1 MHKNIKKMQ
10 RAIVMINKL
19 ISGTIDY
26 IIHLKREYG
35 LNISLHFNDEFKGIF
50 LAFSKLSEFNNHFNP
65 YCMCIKSDKL
75 LFEKCL
81 GCQEK
86 ALEKCSHTD
95 SFIGL
100 CHADVCEIV
109 YSVRY
114 KNHAVGFLSVSGYR
128 AKKEFFKKSD
138 FLKEIYNTHTLPQ
151 DPPKALCDT
160 LIFPLSVMICEICS
174 LWADSGKWQENENTA
189 LLAYIFEHHTHLTLS
204 ELAKTFHRSK
214 SSISHSFKSQNS
226 MTLKSY
232 CNKLKINDAKIMLEY
247 SDLPV
252 TDIAYAVGF
261 ENLSYFINVFKTLE
275 KCTPLAY
282 RKNSKE

>member
-1 MHKNIKKMQ
+1 
-10 RAIVMINKL
+10 MINKL

-26 IIHLKREYG
+26 IKHLKKEYG

-50 LAFSKLSEFNNHFNP
+50 LVFAKLSEFNNHFNP
-65 YCMCIKSDKL
+65 YCMCIKSDKS

-81 GCQEK
+81 VCQEK
-86 ALEKCSHTD
+86 TLEKCSHTD

-114 KNHAVGFLSVSGYR
+114 KNHAIGFLSVSGYR
-128 AKKEFFKKSD
+128 AKNEFFKKNK
-138 FLKEIYNTHTLPQ
+138 FLKDIYNTHTLPQ
-151 DPPKALCDT
+151 DPPKDLCDIV
-160 LIFPLSVMICEICS
+160 IFPLSVMLCEICS

-189 LLAYIFEHHTHLTLS
+189 VLAYIFEHHTHLTLS
-204 ELAKTFHRSK
+204 ELAKAFHRSK

-232 CNKLKINDAKIMLEY
+232 CNKLKVNDAKIMLKY

-261 ENLSYFINVFKTLE
+261 ENLSYFINVFKVQE
-275 KCTPLAY
+275 GCTPLAY
-282 RKNSKE
+282 RKNRRE